1 MAAIHK
7 TVPPFLAKHGIT
19 SISDNL
25 TPGDELDFSRELV
38 RLFGKEF
45 IEAWNAEKAQQQ
57 AKAGCLTH
65 PQPAN

>member
-25 TPGDELDFSRELV
+25 MPGDELDFSRELV

-57 AKAGCLTH
+57 AKAGCLTQ